1 MPGLP
6 VNGILIILG
15 VCAFVVIVS
24 GSSYL
29 RQRRGS

>member
-1 MPGLP
+1 MSGLP

-24 GSSYL
+24 GWANL
-29 RQRRGS
+29 RQRRGG